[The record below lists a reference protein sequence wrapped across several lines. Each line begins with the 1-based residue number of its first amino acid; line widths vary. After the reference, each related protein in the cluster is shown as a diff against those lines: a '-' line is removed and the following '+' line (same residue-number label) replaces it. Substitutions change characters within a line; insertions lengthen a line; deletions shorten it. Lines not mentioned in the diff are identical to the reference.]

1 MGPVSQD
8 SSFCQSEGNTPGLE
22 DLPRSWRNAPYYK
35 GSRQGDIVPP
45 MLAKD
50 YIRLEGF
57 TGLEGCRAMY
67 CFVEYTFQWTC

>member
-8 SSFCQSEGNTPGLE
+8 SSFWQSEGNTPGLE
-22 DLPRSWRNAPYYK
+22 DLPRSWRNVPYYK
-35 GSRQGDIVPP
+35 GSRQDDIVPP

-57 TGLEGCRAMY
+57 TGLEGCPCRAAEP
-67 CFVEYTFQWTC
+67 CTVL